1 MVDFTQRNKNGL
13 QVWPILFCL
22 LTVVILIFGVH
33 YYHLSEDGIDLVC
46 KGHSYGQDASDDL
59 ELLLTVETN
68 AKQVIL
74 NYQFS
79 REENPLGQITFRGVL
94 DTLDVASMTYR
105 LLIDEGELQLSFA
118 QKTIPPHMS
127 SIIDWAKQTLTY
139 SKTASLHLH
148 IIDMDSAKGYAVI
161 QFNPGDGI
169 WICDLD

>member
-1 MVDFTQRNKNGL
+1 MVDFSQRNKYGL
-13 QVWPILFCL
+13 QVWQILFCL

-46 KGHSYGQDASDDL
+46 KGHSYGEDASDDL

-68 AKQVIL
+68 AKQVSL

-79 REENPLGQITFRGVL
+79 REDNPLGQITFRGVL

-105 LLIDEGELQLSFA
+105 LLIDEGELQLSFG
-118 QKTIPPHMS
+118 QKAIPPHMS
-127 SIIDWAKQTLTY
+127 SIIDSAKQVFAY
-139 SKTASLHLH
+139 STTASLHLH

-161 QFNPGDGI
+161 QFNPGDDI

>member
-1 MVDFTQRNKNGL
+1 MVDFSQRNKYGL
-13 QVWPILFCL
+13 QIWPILFSL
-22 LTVVILIFGVH
+22 FTVVILMSGLH

-46 KGHSYGQDASDDL
+46 KGNSYGEDASDDL

-68 AKQVIL
+68 AKEVML

-79 REENPLGQITFRGVL
+79 RKDNPLGKITFIGVL

-105 LLIDEGELQLSFA
+105 LLIDEGELQLSFGQQA
-118 QKTIPPHMS
+118 IPAHMS
-127 SIIDWAKQTLTY
+127 YIIDSAKQVLADP
-139 SKTASLHLH
+139 KTARLNLH

-161 QFNPGDGI
+161 QFHPGNGI